1 MGAFDML
8 LIYMHNSLYYLSFS
22 FIFNPL
28 LFPCLII
35 KQTTFFL
42 FFLNICSCCIVN
54 NKLLHALYYFM
65 FLFGFILLNIVI
77 LSDISDDQPEGSNSS
92 IDGATVVIFG
102 LELIVPLMNAE
113 MLKVRVHLIVLNA
126 ENKD

>member
-1 MGAFDML
+1 
-8 LIYMHNSLYYLSFS
+8 
-22 FIFNPL
+22 
-28 LFPCLII
+28 
-35 KQTTFFL
+35 
-42 FFLNICSCCIVN
+42 
-54 NKLLHALYYFM
+54 M

>member
-1 MGAFDML
+1 
-8 LIYMHNSLYYLSFS
+8 
-22 FIFNPL
+22 
-28 LFPCLII
+28 
-35 KQTTFFL
+35 
-42 FFLNICSCCIVN
+42 
-54 NKLLHALYYFM
+54 M

-113 MLKVRVHLIVLNA
+113 MLKVRVHLNVLNA